1 AGVASPSICTKISDR
16 QSKLGEMLS
25 DPLYF
30 VNAPAQKSDR
40 FILAPG
46 NGLAI
51 KYIRMDIF
59 LPLKRVN

>member
-1 AGVASPSICTKISDR
+1 
-16 QSKLGEMLS
+16 MLS